1 LFSWALR
8 GVPFTEEVIRI
19 RSSKKWR
26 LYFGI
31 RAVLLRDKRKVGRL
45 VLRVNVKYSPYGRF
59 YFVFNFVTVT
69 IEC

>member
-45 VLRVNVKYSPYGRF
+45 VLRVNGFAPSAAY
-59 YFVFNFVTVT
+59 N
-69 IEC
+69 ILAI